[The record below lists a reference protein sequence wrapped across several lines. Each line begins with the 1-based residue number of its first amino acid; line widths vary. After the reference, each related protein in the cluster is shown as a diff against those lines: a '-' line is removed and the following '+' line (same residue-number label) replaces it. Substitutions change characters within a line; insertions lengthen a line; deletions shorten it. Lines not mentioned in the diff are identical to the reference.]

1 MSNLNI
7 ENSWKTITLV
17 PDFMNEVLNLLDYKE
32 TLKDIVR
39 LCGLETQEDKDLLL
53 YALYSYSVKAYK
65 SKAQAD
71 FVINKEQ
78 EILSYL
84 DGLIKYYNELTESNY
99 NALHKEMWYLS
110 YYRNIVKDV
119 DILEK
124 IQEITCHELF
134 DECELEHKC
143 LFLNFHIQ
151 VMLEQDASDFDML
164 MQLNE
169 RLKVINEK
177 IKQEHNK

>member
-32 TLKDIVR
+32 TLKNIVR

-71 FVINKEQ
+71 FVIIKSKK
-78 EILSYL
+78 SY
-84 DGLIKYYNELTESNY
+84 
-99 NALHKEMWYLS
+99 
-110 YYRNIVKDV
+110 
-119 DILEK
+119 
-124 IQEITCHELF
+124 
-134 DECELEHKC
+134 
-143 LFLNFHIQ
+143 HIW
-151 VMLEQDASDFDML
+151 MD
-164 MQLNE
+164 
-169 RLKVINEK
+169 
-177 IKQEHNK
+177 

>member
-124 IQEITCHELF
+124 IQKITCHGLF

-169 RLKVINEK
+169 KLKVINEK